1 MKLMH
6 LSDLHLGKRVN
17 GFSMIEDQKYIL
29 NQIIEIAEREQPS
42 AVLIAG
48 DVYDKPLPPE
58 EAVRLFDSFISRL
71 KRLDTKVIAISGNHD
86 SAERLA
92 FGSRIMRESGVYMA
106 PVYDGNV
113 EPVVLRDE
121 FGDVNVWMLPF
132 LKPVNVKLCF
142 PEEADD
148 IKTYTDALRVA
159 VSHIWQQSGGEGQR
173 TGDQNAGG
181 EGQQAGDQNAGGEAA
196 AAGGQQN
203 NGSRNVLV
211 THQFVTGAARSDSE
225 EKTVGGTDNV
235 DADVFDGFDYVAL
248 GHIHGP
254 QKIMRPEVR
263 YCGTPLKYSFSEV
276 SHEKSV
282 TMVELGPKAEGQPA
296 KADCHAFSNR
306 PAKTAK
312 AGGKTEV
319 TEAGSQP
326 DSVAET
332 AASCVTITT
341 IPLKPLRDMREIKGT
356 FAVLTD
362 PKFYGGAVAGKA
374 DALSDL
380 RDCYLRVILTDEE
393 DVPYAITKLRQ
404 IYPNIMILEYD
415 NARTRASGEF
425 GDGAGEEEKKPGEI
439 FEEFFE
445 KQNGKEMNE
454 EQQKIIDDAIASV
467 WEVRA

>member
-1 MKLMH
+1 MH

-48 DVYDKPLPPE
+48 DIYDKPLPPE

-159 VSHIWQQSGGEGQR
+159 VSHIWQQSGGEGQQA
-173 TGDQNAGG
+173 GDQNAGG
-181 EGQQAGDQNAGGEAA
+181 EGQQAGDQNAGGE
-196 AAGGQQN
+196 GQQN

-282 TMVELGPKAEGQPA
+282 TMVELGPKAESQ
-296 KADCHAFSNR
+296 
-306 PAKTAK
+306 TAS
-312 AGGKTEV
+312 G
-319 TEAGSQP
+319 
-326 DSVAET
+326 AET
-332 AASCVTITT
+332 ASSCVSITT

-356 FAVLTD
+356 FAELTD